1 MYERRKTTRLG
12 VSATTTTNNHAGGGD
27 MDAPDKQR
35 CRRHPGALAHPA
47 THPQFPIYI
56 LLVQTVYYVIEYRSC
71 HDTEYCHDA

>member
-1 MYERRKTTRLG
+1 
-12 VSATTTTNNHAGGGD
+12 

-35 CRRHPGALAHPA
+35 CRRHPGALAHAA